1 MSGCPCAGSWPC
13 SGLYWQMYSR
23 QGEGRETAPEVLCL
37 TQARC
42 ARLRCCRPSA
52 AEVVGSLTEVCQN
65 GFWAEAH
72 GIRDVETTEFVLLC
86 EQVGGG
92 RSFLT
97 YLRGVYRETPGSTQW
112 QNSCRMGNSG
122 LIQGTRWLI
131 LLACLILIMR
141 VEMLD
146 QGWRDI
152 EHLRDAL
159 NATEQSLS
167 SLMQLTAWYGGYSKW
182 APDVPNLICYRN
194 LRKSIKILREEH
206 TGLVI
211 HA

>member
-1 MSGCPCAGSWPC
+1 MSRCPCAGSWPC
-13 SGLYWQMYSR
+13 SGLYWQMYSC

-37 TQARC
+37 TQAQC

-72 GIRDVETTEFVLLC
+72 GIWDVETTGFVLLC

-122 LIQGTRWLI
+122 LIQGTRRLI
-131 LLACLILIMR
+131 LLACLLDFYN
-141 VEMLD
+141 ESGQMLD
-146 QGWRDI
+146 QRWRDI

-159 NATEQSLS
+159 SATEQSLS
-167 SLMQLTAWYGGYSKW
+167 SLMQLALLGMGVT
-182 APDVPNLICYRN
+182 VN
-194 LRKSIKILREEH
+194 
-206 TGLVI
+206 GLQMSLT
-211 HA
+211 

>member
-1 MSGCPCAGSWPC
+1 MTEQLQDGEFWPHT
-13 SGLYWQMYSR
+13 R
-23 QGEGRETAPEVLCL
+23 NK
-37 TQARC
+37 
-42 ARLRCCRPSA
+42 
-52 AEVVGSLTEVCQN
+52 VVN
-65 GFWAEAH
+65 F
-72 GIRDVETTEFVLLC
+72 
-86 EQVGGG
+86 
-92 RSFLT
+92 
-97 YLRGVYRETPGSTQW
+97 
-112 QNSCRMGNSG
+112 
-122 LIQGTRWLI
+122 
-131 LLACLILIMR
+131 ACLLDSYN
-141 VEMLD
+141 ESGQMLD

>member
-1 MSGCPCAGSWPC
+1 MSRCTCAGSWPC
-13 SGLYWQMYSR
+13 CGLYWQMYSR

-37 TQARC
+37 TQAQC

-72 GIRDVETTEFVLLC
+72 GIRDVETTGFVLLC

-141 VEMLD
+141 VVKCCTKDGETLSILEML
-146 QGWRDI
+146 W
-152 EHLRDAL
+152 
-159 NATEQSLS
+159 
-167 SLMQLTAWYGGYSKW
+167 MQLNRAWAAWCSWLLGMG
-182 APDVPNLICYRN
+182 VTVN
-194 LRKSIKILREEH
+194 
-206 TGLVI
+206 GLQMSLT
-211 HA
+211 